1 MVLLQ
6 KLSHQFSRLLSLQNA
21 LPREVTRSL
30 STAAA
35 APLQPQVVT
44 FLRLNNLQD
53 NPGAVK
59 KGRRIGRGIG
69 SSKGK
74 TSGRGHKGQKAR
86 SGGSIHPTFEGGQT
100 KFYKLLP
107 KRGFNN
113 AEHAA
118 PMIPLNLGTL
128 QMYVDMGRLDP
139 AKEITM
145 RDMQLAGLFK
155 ANGVKHGVKLLADG
169 ALKQPLDLHVSR
181 ASSSAIA
188 AVEAAGG
195 SVTSVH
201 YNQLAL
207 RALLRPQKFE
217 VIPKR
222 ARPPPKWQPYYTNM
236 KNRGYLNP
244 GVQMRDW
251 FKKNPELEDKFD
263 TIWAKNH
270 PVKEEEDSSTNE

>member
-1 MVLLQ
+1 MLGALRHQLSRCSLLN
-6 KLSHQFSRLLSLQNA
+6 HQL
-21 LPREVTRSL
+21 TRSL
-30 STAAA
+30 SSA
-35 APLQPQVVT
+35 APAASRTASIDQQQVVT

-59 KGRRIGRGIG
+59 KKRRIGRGIG

-113 AEHAA
+113 KVHEAK
-118 PMIPLNLGTL
+118 MLPLNLETV

-139 AKEITM
+139 DREITL
-145 RDMQLAGLFK
+145 RDLQLAGLFK
-155 ANGVKHGVKLLADG
+155 ANAIKHGVKLLG
-169 ALKQPLDLHVSR
+169 KGEIKQPLDLHVSR
-181 ASSSAIA
+181 ASESAIQ

-195 SVTSVH
+195 RVKSVH
-201 YNQLAL
+201 YNKLAL
-207 RALLRPQKFE
+207 RAMLRPEKFI
-217 VIPKR
+217 VPPKF
-222 ARPPPKWQPYYTNM
+222 ARPPPKWQPYYTGW

-244 GVQMRDW
+244 VVQMKSW
-251 FKKNPELEDKFD
+251 FTKKGDSELEGKFES
-263 TIWAKNH
+263 ILAKNG
-270 PVKEEEDSSTNE
+270 VGKNEEST

>member
-6 KLSHQFSRLLSLQNA
+6 KLSHQFSRLLSLRSA
-21 LPREVTRSL
+21 LPLEATRSL

-35 APLQPQVVT
+35 AADKPQAVT

-59 KGRRIGRGIG
+59 NKRRVGRGIG

-113 AEHAA
+113 AEHAT
-118 PMIPLNLGTL
+118 PMIPMNLSTI

-139 AKEITM
+139 AREITL

-155 ANGVKHGVKLLADG
+155 ANAVKHGVKLLADG
-169 ALKQPLDLHVSR
+169 ALKQPLDLLVSR
-181 ASSSAIA
+181 ASTSAIA

-207 RALLRPQKFE
+207 RALLRPQKFAS
-217 VIPKR
+217 IPKR

-251 FKKNPELEDKFD
+251 FKKNPELEEKFD
-263 TIWAKNH
+263 AIWAKNN